1 MSRFESS
8 PLTLALSPPSG
19 ERGQSPPPSPIRGE
33 GRRWRTLLFAAFLTT
48 TFLALDAHACAVCWG
63 APDHPL
69 VKGANMGIWVL
80 LGIVAFVQAG
90 FIALFWS
97 FWKRGRDQ
105 QRFRESLRVIHQF
118 DPVDTSL
125 EPTLHPANSPI
136 HGGPQS

>member
-1 MSRFESS
+1 MP
-8 PLTLALSPPSG
+8 PLILTHSPPSG
-19 ERGQSPPPSPIRGE
+19 ERGPNHPPSPLRGE
-33 GRRWRTLLFAAFLTT
+33 GRHWRTLLFAALLTT
-48 TFLALDAHACAVCWG
+48 LFAVDAHACAVCWG

-80 LGIVAFVQAG
+80 LGVVAFVQAG

-118 DPVDTSL
+118 DPVEDSL
-125 EPTLHPANSPI
+125 DPALRPAHSPI